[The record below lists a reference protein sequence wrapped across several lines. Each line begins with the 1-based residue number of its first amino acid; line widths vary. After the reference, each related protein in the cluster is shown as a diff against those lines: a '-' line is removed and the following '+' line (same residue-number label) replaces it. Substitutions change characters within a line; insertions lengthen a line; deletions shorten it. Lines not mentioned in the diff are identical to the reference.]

1 MAHVLN
7 SLFGYTFTV
16 TLFVLADIKI
26 VEPHVVN
33 MLKFIEII
41 AQDPDRTDSLVGA
54 CCGLIGDL
62 CSAFGT
68 AIVLVVDNQ
77 VYQDLM
83 QEARRS
89 KVQKTKTLGV
99 WASRTLRNLK
109 K

>member
-1 MAHVLN
+1 M
-7 SLFGYTFTV
+7 
-16 TLFVLADIKI
+16 KI
-26 VEPHVVN
+26 VEPHVGNV
-33 MLKFIEII
+33 MKFIEII
-41 AQDPDRTDSLVGA
+41 AQDPDRTDSLIGA

-62 CSAFGT
+62 CSVFGS
-68 AIVLVVDNQ
+68 AMVPIIDNQ

-89 KVQKTKTLGV
+89 KVQKTKTLAV

>member
-1 MAHVLN
+1 MGTVSCSDDLL
-7 SLFGYTFTV
+7 SLFLV
-16 TLFVLADIKI
+16 DVKAI
-26 VEPHVVN
+26 EPHVGN
-33 MLKFIEII
+33 LLKFIELI
-41 AQDPDRTDSLVGA
+41 AQDPDRTDGLVGA

-62 CSAFGT
+62 CSVFG
-68 AIVLVVDNQ
+68 ALMVPVVDNQ